1 MLEQKHNKRAAIS
14 QASSNSNP
22 NWPSP
27 VTSAPSNPLRWT
39 NLSNSWGER
48 KQQATLPR
56 WDQRWPAYFPLQ
68 MKASGRMTEAKR
80 SRVLTNW
87 NPKLSWQTKI
97 YRDCG
102 DLRFTGNPGNSNAKS
117 RIQLVPLPASYTFS
131 HSLFP
136 SEDRLFAQG
145 FLPYVGDANPTL
157 KNLIEFAL
165 VQQLGMPGL
174 LGF

>member
-27 VTSAPSNPLRWT
+27 VTSAPSNPLCWT
-39 NLSNSWGER
+39 NVRNSWGER

-68 MKASGRMTEAKR
+68 MKASGRMTEAER

-117 RIQLVPLPASYTFS
+117 RIQLVPLPGSYTFPPI
-131 HSLFP
+131 LYFP
-136 SEDRLFAQG
+136 QKIACL
-145 FLPYVGDANPTL
+145 L
-157 KNLIEFAL
+157 KDSYRMW
-165 VQQLGMPGL
+165 GMPTPPWRIL
-174 LGF
+174 